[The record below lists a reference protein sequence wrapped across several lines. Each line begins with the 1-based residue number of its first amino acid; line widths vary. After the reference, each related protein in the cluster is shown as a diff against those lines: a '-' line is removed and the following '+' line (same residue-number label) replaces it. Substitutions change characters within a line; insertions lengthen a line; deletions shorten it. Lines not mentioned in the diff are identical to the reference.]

1 MPKHSN
7 KNDLQHLYRHQQQA
21 IALEHQMA
29 LSKNETIFLSSA
41 GDVVICRCRKS
52 HQPQHLHSS
61 TETKSIVSANTVC
74 CEMESVTGEAQQSSF
89 CAPWGSSPS
98 PPSEP
103 ATYNIPNPRRSRKS
117 QGGLLG
123 GSPASVAAAPVQAHS
138 MQTYHKN
145 KKPRVNTKKLLK
157 KHKNTKK
164 IKAKPKIR

>member
-1 MPKHSN
+1 MKSTQALAPDIAPPRVPPLNGPSASTNAKTDHNNEKSMPKHSN

-123 GSPASVAAAPVQAHS
+123 GSPLHADLSQ
-138 MQTYHKN
+138 K
-145 KKPRVNTKKLLK
+145 
-157 KHKNTKK
+157 
-164 IKAKPKIR
+164 